1 MQCPFSWPIF
11 SYHLFCIIL
20 QEAEVARL
28 NARISGYERATF
40 GTQLTPSRET
50 TSKSQHPSDSA
61 SLMLFSNSYQEEASP
76 RTSLRRSLSDA
87 HLARTNAPRD
97 SLLGYNIDGYD
108 RHLGRDSI
116 GQRESFD
123 RIFRV
128 ADFPLD
134 NRLLGK
140 PGGAHPADTGYL
152 PPNENNHHR
161 YLSHHLETARDLAQT
176 FIADP
181 LQMSVPD
188 PLRRR
193 DDRTDRSRQHEMM
206 QNMSSKVR
214 HESNS
219 AIFNQTNFQHQ
230 HSASVNCHQSQQQ
243 TQFTDD
249 SESVDGENL
258 NSLQNMLT
266 YVNKQIAIEDGKDGG
281 VNSSQMLSS
290 LQESPSFAPLPDT
303 PQKTSPSSTPGKV
316 QPRNVKGKINL
327 PTKKAVSTL

>member
-1 MQCPFSWPIF
+1 MIV
-11 SYHLFCIIL
+11 

-50 TSKSQHPSDSA
+50 TSKSFHPSNSP
-61 SLMLFSNSYQEEASP
+61 SLMLFSNSHQEEASP
-76 RTSLRRSLSDA
+76 RSSLRRSISDA

-97 SLLGYNIDGYD
+97 SLLGYNIDAYD
-108 RHLGRDSI
+108 RHLSRDSF
-116 GQRESFD
+116 GHRESFD

-128 ADFPLD
+128 PDFPLD
-134 NRLLGK
+134 NRLFGK

-152 PPNENNHHR
+152 PPNESNHHR
-161 YLSHHLETARDLAQT
+161 YLEHHLEMAGDLAQT
-176 FIADP
+176 TIADR
-181 LQMSVPD
+181 LQTSVA
-188 PLRRR
+188 
-193 DDRTDRSRQHEMM
+193 DRLHRSDVRTRQHHMV
-206 QNMSSKVR
+206 QNMSSEVR
-214 HESNS
+214 HGSNG
-219 AIFNQTNFQHQ
+219 AIFNQNNFQNQ
-230 HSASVNCHQSQQQ
+230 HSSSVNHHQSQQQ

-266 YVNKQIAIEDGKDGG
+266 YVNKQIAKEDGKDGG
-281 VNSSQMLSS
+281 MNSSQMSSS

-316 QPRNVKGKINL
+316 QSRSVKGKTNL
-327 PTKKAVSTL
+327 PSKKAGSTL